1 MKSEREIESE
11 IRQIENNTI
20 DTICQSLANYSDNL
34 CDYLATF
41 VAKICKVSNKEM
53 FSETK
58 NLDIVR
64 ARWLY
69 WYAYR
74 YMTDATYETI
84 ALHNNCKENKK
95 FTRVAVNQGV
105 SRMAL
110 LISEEDTIWAKR
122 WNIIRRVIKAMLKQ
136 NDAKEFAPQTIL
148 LKVTHPKGVTLEIK
162 TEEK

>member
-1 MKSEREIESE
+1 MKSERDIENE
-11 IRQIENNTI
+11 IRQLENNTI
-20 DTICQSLANYSDNL
+20 DAICQSLANYNACL

-41 VAKICKVSNKEM
+41 VARICNVSNREM
-53 FSETK
+53 FRETK

-84 ALHNNCKENKK
+84 ARHNSCEGNKK

-110 LISEEDTIWAKR
+110 LISEENTIWAKR

-136 NDAKEFAPQTIL
+136 NDAKEFAPQNIL